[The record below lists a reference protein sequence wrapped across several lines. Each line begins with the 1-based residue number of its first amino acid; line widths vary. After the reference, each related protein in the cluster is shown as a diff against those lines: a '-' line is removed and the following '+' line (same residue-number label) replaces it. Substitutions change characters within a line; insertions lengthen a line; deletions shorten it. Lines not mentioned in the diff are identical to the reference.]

1 MAQLKSEI
9 FKSLELKLEEMQER
23 MIDIM
28 AREKELKR
36 DYYNIVVE
44 VKELRRD
51 YLQDIDELSQ
61 RVMECEVTIAAQDKK
76 FSEKLRKALL
86 EARTR
91 IGWAYTPRRNMLF
104 IFLSIHFTHKFRI
117 KIVLKFQII

>member
-1 MAQLKSEI
+1 MKQCHDSSISLHSDFEIITTMAQLKSEI

-91 IGWAYTPRRNMLF
+91 IG
-104 IFLSIHFTHKFRI
+104 
-117 KIVLKFQII
+117 